1 MKKYF
6 ILLMSLLIIP
16 ISVNAASATISLE
29 ANNTK
34 VKTGDN
40 MKVVPY
46 ALLMMA
52 AAGGYVTVCRRNKEN

>member
-16 ISVNAASATISLE
+16 ISVNASSATISLE

-34 VKTGDN
+34 VKTGDS
-40 MKVVPY
+40 
-46 ALLMMA
+46 
-52 AAGGYVTVCRRNKEN
+52 VTVDVTINSSANIGYYEYTLD